1 MKSTQDKFRLV
12 NDGKMLKKDFL
23 TEVKRAHRNLITQ
36 TTTYKDAV
44 QILKNKNIVN
54 EHFLG
59 LQTTKPINSN
69 PDWFKI
75 FNSNMVEED
84 VKAELKK
91 TDKDVVELETKG
103 YDYKDPKNVD
113 NVYGESFLQ
122 GYYTELKNP
131 KNADKTEVELKEIV
145 AKNIESNRLYYTEE
159 AQFGIEGIGYTAD
172 APGLAASKSDQMVP
186 VKESKLRKYRKNNR
200 LLKEGYDKQFVD
212 DFISIIFSGY
222 DEEEVETRVHRDE
235 WMDMN
240 EDNDSEGDFDKIY
253 DLVEKGIIED
263 PHWEMT
269 FTIGEEYG
277 DKYIDV
283 SNTKYL
289 DKHGRSPANYQEG
302 KKTLKESHIKLG
314 DLLKEGWVNYGGEGA
329 KVNEEEDDITVHDDS
344 EVDAEELKQLGE
356 TPKKAKKTTLE
367 ARLREI
373 ESLGKSIALEAKIQA
388 VSEEITTRMDKL
400 NVAEN
405 MEEVAEFINPVRVKE
420 MKKDIKLLEKKKS
433 FYEKLYKRETKED
446 YRAPIVDED
455 MDSLYEAIPSVPPI
469 PGRKEIGKIDAEYS
483 KKKAFLPDPKKKP
496 DAPGREGIA
505 KIKDSEKEKENKAG
519 GKKGLEVMT
528 ADFNDPIRKEITA
541 AYAAFDDWQIEYDKS
556 LSPEAKKEF
565 DAAFDKISKLTTK
578 IQGR

>member
-103 YDYKDPKNVD
+103 YDYKDPKNLD

-159 AQFGIEGIGYTAD
+159 AQFGIEGIGYTDD

-186 VKESKLRKYRKNNR
+186 VKE
-200 LLKEGYDKQFVD
+200 
-212 DFISIIFSGY
+212 
-222 DEEEVETRVHRDE
+222 
-235 WMDMN
+235 
-240 EDNDSEGDFDKIY
+240 
-253 DLVEKGIIED
+253 
-263 PHWEMT
+263 
-269 FTIGEEYG
+269 
-277 DKYIDV
+277 
-283 SNTKYL
+283 
-289 DKHGRSPANYQEG
+289 A
-302 KKTLKESHIKLG
+302 HIKLG
-314 DLLKEGWVNYGGEGA
+314 DLLKEEWVDYGAGLQED
-329 KVNEEEDDITVHDDS
+329 EEDITVHDDS

-356 TPKKAKKTTLE
+356 TPKPAKKLSLE

-446 YRAPIVDED
+446 YRAPIVDEE
-455 MDSLYEAIPSVPPI
+455 LNTEATP
-469 PGRKEIGKIDAEYS
+469 
-483 KKKAFLPDPKKKP
+483 
-496 DAPGREGIA
+496 
-505 KIKDSEKEKENKAG
+505 
-519 GKKGLEVMT
+519 EV
-528 ADFNDPIRKEITA
+528 
-541 AYAAFDDWQIEYDKS
+541 
-556 LSPEAKKEF
+556 
-565 DAAFDKISKLTTK
+565 
-578 IQGR
+578 

>member
-23 TEVKRAHRNLITQ
+23 TEVKRTHRNLITQ

-75 FNSNMVEED
+75 FNDNMVEED

-159 AQFGIEGIGYTAD
+159 AQFGIEGIGYTDD
-172 APGLAASKSDQMVP
+172 APGLSPSKSDQMVP
-186 VKESKLRKYRKNNR
+186 V
-200 LLKEGYDKQFVD
+200 
-212 DFISIIFSGY
+212 
-222 DEEEVETRVHRDE
+222 
-235 WMDMN
+235 
-240 EDNDSEGDFDKIY
+240 
-253 DLVEKGIIED
+253 
-263 PHWEMT
+263 
-269 FTIGEEYG
+269 
-277 DKYIDV
+277 
-283 SNTKYL
+283 
-289 DKHGRSPANYQEG
+289 
-302 KKTLKESHIKLG
+302 KESHIKLG

-329 KVNEEEDDITVHDDS
+329 DVKEGDDSYYEEDDITIHDDN
-344 EVDAEELKQLGE
+344 VDPTTALGFDVTE
-356 TPKKAKKTTLE
+356 TPKPTKKLSLE

-373 ESLGKSIALEAKIQA
+373 ENLGKSIALEAKIQA
-388 VSEEITTRMDKL
+388 VAEEITNRQDKL

-405 MEEVAEFINPVRVKE
+405 MDEVADFINPVRIKE
-420 MKKDIKLLEKKKS
+420 TRKEIKLLEKKKT
-433 FYEKLYKRETKED
+433 FYERMYKKLTKEE
-446 YRAPIVDED
+446 YKAPIVDEELD
-455 MDSLYEAIPSVPPI
+455 TEATP
-469 PGRKEIGKIDAEYS
+469 
-483 KKKAFLPDPKKKP
+483 
-496 DAPGREGIA
+496 
-505 KIKDSEKEKENKAG
+505 
-519 GKKGLEVMT
+519 EV
-528 ADFNDPIRKEITA
+528 
-541 AYAAFDDWQIEYDKS
+541 
-556 LSPEAKKEF
+556 
-565 DAAFDKISKLTTK
+565 
-578 IQGR
+578 